1 MMKPIHPNNRGLR
14 EPKKVWV
21 KEDQIYL
28 ADLDSNEEV
37 SLQTIVNAW
46 NKSLKDLESVGCR
59 VVEGP
64 TFRSDSY
71 YGRGN
76 KLVFTYEQDNVAY
89 ETEKA
94 EWDNALAVYQQELAA
109 WKAFDEERKQAL
121 SSVQVKSIDAQIER
135 TERRLAN
142 LKAVRAGEP
151 LPYPKG

>member
-1 MMKPIHPNNRGLR
+1 MIKPIHPNNRGLR
-14 EPKKVWV
+14 EPKKLWV

-28 ADLDSNEEV
+28 ADLDSDEKV
-37 SLQTIVNAW
+37 SLQTLVNAW
-46 NKSLKDLESVGCR
+46 NKTLKDLESLGCR

-64 TFRSDSY
+64 NFEVGSY
-71 YGRGN
+71 YGRSVSLTY
-76 KLVFTYEQDNVAY
+76 KYEQDNPAY
-89 ETEKA
+89 ITEKA
-94 EWDNALAVYQQELAA
+94 EWDNALAVYQKELEA